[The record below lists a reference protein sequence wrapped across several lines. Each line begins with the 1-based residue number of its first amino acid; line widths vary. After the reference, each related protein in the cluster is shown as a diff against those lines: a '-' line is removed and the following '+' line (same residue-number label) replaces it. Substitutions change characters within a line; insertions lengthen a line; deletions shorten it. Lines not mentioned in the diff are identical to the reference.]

1 MYVAVPCIPK
11 TAKIK
16 FSQTHPG
23 LTTQTE
29 IRVAG
34 SLGIQAGP
42 AVSLGIQAGT
52 ADSLVTF
59 HTQEAMVRR
68 MLRSRLEKKV
78 WHCKERGKG
87 GRRKKA
93 REEGKHSRNIL
104 TQSLLLYL

>member
-1 MYVAVPCIPK
+1 MILSSLTAGIAGVYVAIPCIPK

-34 SLGIQAGP
+34 
-42 AVSLGIQAGT
+42 SLGIQAGT

-78 WHCKERGKG
+78 WHCKERKRKG
-87 GRRKKA
+87 GKEEESQRGRK
-93 REEGKHSRNIL
+93 
-104 TQSLLLYL
+104 T